1 MIEQAQTW
9 APSRHVGRA
18 HDLGVGHRLTEERQL
33 RPELPRHVEDG
44 AVVLDDLPSTRAE
57 ALAARQIAIVVEGRS
72 QFSRAVV
79 EAKAAETCPGS
90 LSWRLAATLEG

>member
-1 MIEQAQTW
+1 M
-9 APSRHVGRA
+9 
-18 HDLGVGHRLTEERQL
+18 
-33 RPELPRHVEDG
+33 
-44 AVVLDDLPSTRAE
+44 LDDLPSTRAE